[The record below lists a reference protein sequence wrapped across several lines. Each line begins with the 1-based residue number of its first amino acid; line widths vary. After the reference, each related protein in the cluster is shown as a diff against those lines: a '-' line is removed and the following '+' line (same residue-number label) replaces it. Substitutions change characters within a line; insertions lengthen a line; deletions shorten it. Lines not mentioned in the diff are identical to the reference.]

1 MGKEKTGKVSE
12 TVAVPEWVMWVMG
25 KVDEME
31 KAFNGVLKS
40 CFHVISN
47 TGRPFFIPIIPTN

>member
-25 KVDEME
+25 KVDEM
-31 KAFNGVLKS
+31 AWRRLSVG
-40 CFHVISN
+40 
-47 TGRPFFIPIIPTN
+47 